1 MQSEL
6 MMLAGFLILAGIA
19 AGLYSILRVT
29 AGEGMLL
36 GVFAVT
42 IIMYA
47 GGKFRNFPAA
57 VIVCGVLGAA
67 GALAFL
73 WQGLRQ
79 RKNFRGFFSLEMFF
93 LTAIFLG
100 SMFLFHG
107 DFLQKIDDFHQW
119 AAAVRY
125 MLMKG
130 RLPMPEDFLGA
141 ASMPMFTG
149 TFHLFF
155 QELGGYN
162 EGHMYVSSFFLNA
175 VAILLPLCRVPWRKW
190 KSSFVYVF
198 TVYVGLY
205 TLYLHSYKSLYVDL
219 PAAAWAMAFCIWFSQ
234 SIREIHRSC
243 ELRGFEAQSTRAK
256 SAGRR
261 SAARAKSA
269 EAKATRVQNAGGKF
283 VWRRSAAR
291 AKSAEAMVL
300 LVGLPQ
306 VFMIAVIKQ
315 GIGILLLGF
324 DLIYVAADLLFV
336 FGWKEIKGWIA
347 KRRTLVIAALAAALA
362 LAAAV
367 LLLKGKD
374 ILPVSG
380 GGIGEALLMRS
391 EKARLTFR
399 TLMNKIVTRV
409 LCSHSRIKA
418 KALPTTCI
426 YSALLVLMAALRR
439 GRERKRFIWLTVF
452 NVLNFVLYLA
462 ALYIVYVSTFSY
474 EESVSNAAVH
484 RYLSVIILY
493 QFFMVMAAAYGLLE
507 SAGNN
512 AAAGRSPEAGAG
524 AERDEITGTEGSP
537 EASESRKRSESASA
551 ENSTSE
557 EAVSGS
563 VFRRPR
569 FVRGMRIAICAG
581 LCVTCAA
588 GINKRMISDVSHY
601 RFWKI
606 AGYSVIKKT
615 KNQLSDVGDYV
626 PVNEKV
632 YLLVQDQE
640 LGRLSEFPMCIP
652 LYYRTDGISN
662 YLKEPWKF
670 NESGSLRLLSQTD
683 IGIGSF
689 PDMLSAGNYQY
700 VWIYSVDNYLKQ
712 ELPKVLS
719 VEGEVTP
726 GLYRCVRDPSGH
738 VTGLQFVTELG

>member
-6 MMLAGFLILAGIA
+6 MMLAGFLILAGLA

-234 SIREIHRSC
+234 TIREIRRSC
-243 ELRGFEAQSTRAK
+243 ELRVFEAQSTGAK
-256 SAGRR
+256 SAG
-261 SAARAKSA
+261 
-269 EAKATRVQNAGGKF
+269 
-283 VWRRSAAR
+283 
-291 AKSAEAMVL
+291 AMVL

-336 FGWKEIKGWIA
+336 FGWKEIRTWISR
-347 KRRTLVIAALAAALA
+347 RRTLVIVALAAALA

-512 AAAGRSPEAGAG
+512 AAAGRIPEAGAG

-719 VEGEVTP
+719 VEGEVAP

>member
-67 GALAFL
+67 GALVFL

-198 TVYVGLY
+198 TVYIGLY

-234 SIREIHRSC
+234 SIREIRRSC
-243 ELRGFEAQSTRAK
+243 ELRVSEAQST
-256 SAGRR
+256 
-261 SAARAKSA
+261 
-269 EAKATRVQNAGGKF
+269 
-283 VWRRSAAR
+283 R

-336 FGWKEIKGWIA
+336 FGWKEIRTWISR
-347 KRRTLVIAALAAALA
+347 RRTLVIVALAAALA

-512 AAAGRSPEAGAG
+512 AAAGRIPEAGAG

-719 VEGEVTP
+719 VEGEVAP